1 MQKITEKERKGGRE
15 GGGEGVERGKGK
27 NTHSASSGGLL
38 IARNTQFVKI
48 VSRIISSKYVRYG
61 QGIKQHKVTSK

>member
-1 MQKITEKERKGGRE
+1 MEREWTGR
-15 GGGEGVERGKGK
+15 GDN

-61 QGIKQHKVTSK
+61 QGIKRITVEQQIAHKNIQNQSKV